1 MFIVVERGLL
11 EEVWDRERL
20 KQRLQSLSP
29 MHRIAFAAAC
39 AERTLWRYL
48 TWAKQEGKPFGQ
60 EMHAIMHDVWAEI
73 DQGSLNIKK
82 LKKAAARC
90 EELVPDPEEETVT
103 HSADNAALAVLYALQ
118 CAISGGQV
126 TDALDAAEKSYRS
139 WWNTETLQ
147 DDEVIDDREL
157 LQREW
162 NSPQLKKEVDFQVAV
177 LKRLETVDKPRHDL
191 LSGL

>member
-1 MFIVVERGLL
+1 VVERGLL
-11 EEVWDRERL
+11 EEVWERERL
-20 KQRLQSLSP
+20 KPRLQSLSP

-48 TWAKQEGKPFGQ
+48 TWAKQEGKPSSGQ
-60 EMHAIMHDVWAEI
+60 EMHDIVQELWAEI
-73 DQGSLNIKK
+73 DLGSLNGIK

-90 EELVPDPEEETVT
+90 EELIPNPDEEPVEPG
-103 HSADNAALAVLYALQ
+103 ADNAAFAVLYALQ

-139 WWNTETLQ
+139 WWTTETLQ
-147 DDEVIDDREL
+147 DDQVIDDPEL
-157 LQREW
+157 LRRERS
-162 NSPQLKKEVDFQVAV
+162 SPQLRKEVDFQMAV
-177 LKRLETVDKPRHDL
+177 LKRLEAAEKPTHDL